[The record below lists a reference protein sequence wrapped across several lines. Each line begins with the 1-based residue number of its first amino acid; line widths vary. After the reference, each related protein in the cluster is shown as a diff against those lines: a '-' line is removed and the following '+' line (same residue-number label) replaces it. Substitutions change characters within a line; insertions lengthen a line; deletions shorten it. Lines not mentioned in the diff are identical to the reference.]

1 MISRRSRISMIAE
14 NIYDLKRELG
24 DVTLVAVTKTRP
36 AEDIIAALDAGAGF
50 IGENRV
56 QEAVGKFPGIAK
68 KIEEKDAEFHLIGHL
83 QTNKVK
89 QAVHIFDVIQSVDS
103 LRLAEEIDRRAS
115 ETGKIQRILLQ
126 VNIGQESQK
135 SGADPEAAIDLLKHL
150 TKLNSIKVEGMMCIA
165 PYSVDPEDSRPYF
178 RKMQSLFIEAN
189 RILGMKTLSMGMTGD
204 YRVAMEEGS
213 TMVRIGTGIFG
224 GRT

>member
-1 MISRRSRISMIAE
+1 MIAE